1 MNLPNMVMQTMYHK
15 PSKSEVF
22 VIHQHE
28 DGTFAI
34 VDENEITY
42 VPHESIVKHNWQDLT
57 F

>member
-1 MNLPNMVMQTMYHK
+1 MKLPNMIMQTMYHK

-28 DGTFAI
+28 DGSYAI

-42 VPHESIVKHNWQDLT
+42 VPKDSITKHHWQDLA

>member
-1 MNLPNMVMQTMYHK
+1 MNLPNKIMKTMYHT
-15 PSKSEVF
+15 PSRSEVF

-42 VPHESIVKHNWQDLT
+42 VPKEHITKYNWQDLT

>member
-1 MNLPNMVMQTMYHK
+1 MVMETMYHK

-28 DGTFAI
+28 DGTSAI

-42 VPHESIVKHNWQDLT
+42 VPQESIVKHNWQDLT